1 MGEVD
6 DFGAVLGTTTE
17 HIEHKDQW
25 KNISEKLKKYVLQY
39 FHNHEDIIV
48 LVRDRK
54 TPMTVLNTSIH
65 SALST
70 QDQKDPII
78 VMIQTKKIEQYVKNR
93 SRLRQNIIRL
103 YGLIWLQCLPALK
116 SELESDPDYSWL
128 FKRIKIC
135 TSGINHT
142 SNGYYSAVM
151 AMRDVSCLW
160 QGQYEPTKD

>member
-1 MGEVD
+1 MRARQLWRKTRREIQPPRIHVINYKLYGRSRWFWRGLRDHDWAYRTQGPMKEYQWEAEEVR
-6 DFGAVLGTTTE
+6 TP
-17 HIEHKDQW
+17 I
-25 KNISEKLKKYVLQY
+25 

-103 YGLIWLQCLPALK
+103 YGLIW
-116 SELESDPDYSWL
+116 
-128 FKRIKIC
+128 
-135 TSGINHT
+135 
-142 SNGYYSAVM
+142 YSAY
-151 AMRDVSCLW
+151 
-160 QGQYEPTKD
+160 QN